1 MTENEHV
8 LLGWPCREM
17 PPQNAAELFSKAT
30 KANTTCISVELGGCT
45 SFNTSA
51 SKDEMF

>member
-1 MTENEHV
+1 MNMSFWDGHAEAMT
-8 LLGWPCREM
+8 
-17 PPQNAAELFSKAT
+17 PQNAAELFSKAT
-30 KANTTCISVELGGCT
+30 KANKTYISVELGSCT

>member
-1 MTENEHV
+1 MT
-8 LLGWPCREM
+8 
-17 PPQNAAELFSKAT
+17 PQNAAELFSKAT
-30 KANTTCISVELGGCT
+30 KANTTCISVELGSCT

>member
-1 MTENEHV
+1 MT
-8 LLGWPCREM
+8 
-17 PPQNAAELFSKAT
+17 PQNAAELFSKAT
-30 KANTTCISVELGGCT
+30 KANKTYISVELGSCT